1 MDCGNNCTLRMQNRE
16 CTLMPRTDYKGGH
29 HMIHTLRMQ
38 NRECTLMPL
47 RDYKGGHHMIH
58 KY

>member
-1 MDCGNNCTLRMQNRE
+1 MQNRE
-16 CTLMPRTDYKGGH
+16 CTLMPLTDYKGGH